1 MQISFKVLAAALIL
15 CAMVSPV
22 RAENLY
28 AAIDYGVSNVSDI
41 CANNPSGIKGCE
53 ETGILFRIAG
63 GVQLAPMWGVE
74 ASYGDFGGASI
85 GTGSGRVSG
94 NWKGSG
100 LQVSGTG
107 KFPIAN
113 QFSII
118 GKLGIVRAVLEVAG
132 YYPGTGFDFTNT
144 TTNVAYGI
152 GVQYDMKKVA
162 IRAQYEN
169 LGTIGDANTTGTTK
183 ATLLSAGLLYK
194 LF

>member
-22 RAENLY
+22 RAENFY
-28 AAIDYGVSNVSDI
+28 AAIDYGQSNLSDI
-41 CANNPSGIKGCE
+41 CANNPPGVNGCQD
-53 ETGILFRIAG
+53 TGILFRIAVG
-63 GVQLAPMWGVE
+63 MQLAPMWAVE
-74 ASYGDFGGASI
+74 ASYVDFGGASI
-85 GTGSGRVSG
+85 GAGAGLSG
-94 NWKGSG
+94 NWKGNG
-100 LQVSGTG
+100 LQVSGIG
-107 KFPIAN
+107 RFPIAN

-118 GKLGIVRAVLEVAG
+118 GKLGIVRAELEVAG
-132 YYPGTGFDFTNT
+132 SYPGTGFDFTNT

-169 LGTIGDANTTGTTK
+169 LGTIGNANTTGTTK
-183 ATLLSAGLLYK
+183 ASLLSAGLLYR